1 MKTEEAFEQ
10 AVRYLGNR
18 SYSELEL
25 RRKLQAKHYTA
36 DETDAALM
44 RLRERGY
51 VDDAALAERV
61 YAAYVADGVYGNA
74 YIAYRL
80 HERGLEM
87 PARLSAAEE
96 IERAQ
101 RLVERKLL
109 GSGAVSERKLASFLA
124 NRGYGAETACAVRET
139 IAAAGL
145 LDRKYKKNYNK

>member
-1 MKTEEAFEQ
+1 MKTEEAYEQ
-10 AVRYLGNR
+10 AIRYLGNR

-36 DETDAALM
+36 DETEAALA

-51 VDDAALAERV
+51 VDDAALAERA

-80 HERGLEM
+80 QERGLAM
-87 PARLSAAEE
+87 PARMDAATEL
-96 IERAQ
+96 ERAQ

-109 GSGAVSERKLASFLA
+109 GKGSITRRKLASFLA
-124 NRGYGAETACAVRET
+124 NRGYGAGTLRAVTEAV
-139 IAAAGL
+139 AAAGL
-145 LDRKYKKNYNK
+145 LDSEYKKIYNK